1 MNRVFPMVD
10 LSNLLLSDSAVTALE
25 YALIGSLVSAVVIVA
40 IGALGDKVS
49 ALYTT
54 IVTAFLS

>member
-1 MNRVFPMVD
+1 MVD

-25 YALIGSLVSAVVIVA
+25 YALIGSLVSAVVIVS